1 MFQEAYDLDNPIAAW
16 KLYNY
21 YHLQYPDQKEKLMEI
36 LRQVEMLGNL
46 KCIENL
52 AELVIR
58 SCGPNKSY
66 YYKEVT
72 RLVTKA
78 AILGGD
84 TRNLMICYQNKHIYR
99 KMTSLPPSGLIKL
112 QMMN

>member
-1 MFQEAYDLDNPIAAW
+1 
-16 KLYNY
+16 
-21 YHLQYPDQKEKLMEI
+21 MEI
-36 LRQVEMLGNL
+36 LRRGKMLGNL
-46 KCIENL
+46 KYIENL

-58 SCGPNKSY
+58 SCGSNKSY

-84 TRNLMICYQNKHIYR
+84 TRNLMICYQNKHISKDDFANTLRAHQAANDELNTVQRAFAMRY
-99 KMTSLPPSGLIKL
+99 SLFDEG
-112 QMMN
+112 N